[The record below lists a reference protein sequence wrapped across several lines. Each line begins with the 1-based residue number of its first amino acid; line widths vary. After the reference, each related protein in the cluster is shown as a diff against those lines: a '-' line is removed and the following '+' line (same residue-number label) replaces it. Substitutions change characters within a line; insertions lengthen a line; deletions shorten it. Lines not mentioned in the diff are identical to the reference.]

1 MIKVENVTKKYGNY
15 VAVDNM
21 NFEVKEGEI
30 VGFLGPNGAGKTTTM
45 SMITGFIE
53 PTSGTIEI
61 NGYNVS
67 KKAKKA
73 KREIGY
79 MPETTPL
86 YNELTPK
93 EFVRYMAE
101 LKGVSRKT
109 KKEEVQRVLKAV
121 NIEDVQNKLIRNLS
135 RGYKQR
141 VSLAGALVG
150 NPKVLILDEPTVGLD
165 PKQVTQ
171 IRNLIKSLRK
181 DHTVILSSHI
191 LSEISQ
197 ICEKVIIINKG
208 KLIAIDTP
216 QNLEDKTGEENV
228 LLVTVEDSENKIE
241 EVVKEMK
248 EIKEIKLLKE
258 LPDGTKQYSITSRE
272 NKDIR
277 KDIFSS
283 FAKNGITIFELK
295 KAEATLEEAFI
306 GLIDSQKV
314 EKEKTK
320 EEIKKE
326 KQEEKQKVK
335 EEKEKIKEEKKKD
348 KEAKKENK
356 SEENKQEGGDK

>member
-1 MIKVENVTKKYGNY
+1 MIKVENVTKKYGSY
-15 VAVDNM
+15 IAVNNM

-53 PTSGTIEI
+53 PTSGYVEI

-93 EFVRYMAE
+93 EFIRYMAE
-101 LKGVSRKT
+101 LKGVKRKE
-109 KKEEVQRVLKAV
+109 KNAEIERVIKAV

-135 RGYKQR
+135 RGYRQR

-165 PKQVTQ
+165 PKQVAQ
-171 IRNLIKSLRK
+171 IRSLIKALGK
-181 DHTVILSSHI
+181 DHTIILSSHI

-197 ICEKVIIINKG
+197 ICKKVIIINKG
-208 KLIAIDTP
+208 KLIAVDTP
-216 QNLEDKTGEENV
+216 ENLKKKEMGANV
-228 LLVTVEDSENKIE
+228 LLVTVEDTENKIE
-241 EVVKEMK
+241 ETVKKMP
-248 EIKEIKLLKE
+248 EISEFKLIRV
-258 LPDGTKQYSITSRE
+258 LPDGTKQYSISTKQD
-272 NKDIR
+272 KDIR
-277 KDIFSS
+277 KAVFSE
-283 FAKNGITIFELK
+283 FAKAGMTIFELK
-295 KAEATLEEAFI
+295 KAETTLEDVFI
-306 GLIDSQKV
+306 DLIDNQK
-314 EKEKTK
+314 EKPIKTK
-320 EEIKKE
+320 EEIKQEKYEAKE
-326 KQEEKQKVK
+326 KAKK
-335 EEKEKIKEEKKKD
+335 E
-348 KEAKKENK
+348 KEAKKAEK
-356 SEENKQEGGDK
+356 AEKKAKKKGGDK